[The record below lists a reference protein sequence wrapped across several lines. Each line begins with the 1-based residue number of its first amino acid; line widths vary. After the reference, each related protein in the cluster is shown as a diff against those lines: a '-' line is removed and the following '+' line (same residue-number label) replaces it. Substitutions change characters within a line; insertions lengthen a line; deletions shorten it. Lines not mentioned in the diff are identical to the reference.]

1 MNLFEKQRVLDV
13 LNSLEWIET
22 NGGDE
27 AYILVEN
34 SEENHK
40 QLNAVGITSE
50 TINQYADE
58 ETFCALSLA
67 FGEGFCDI
75 YESGKL
81 IAFDKSIEVNLEK
94 GKSIILYKHNEEFYL
109 TISEDSGRIET
120 AKLTDE
126 QLQEIKN
133 VIA

>member
-13 LNSLEWIET
+13 LNNLEWIET

-50 TINQYADE
+50 IINQYGDE

-67 FGEGFCDI
+67 FSEGFCDI
-75 YESGKL
+75 YECGKL
-81 IAFDKSIEVNLEK
+81 IAFDKSIEVDLEK

-109 TISEDSGRIET
+109 TIS
-120 AKLTDE
+120 
-126 QLQEIKN
+126 
-133 VIA
+133 